1 MLILSG
7 AYNRLTSE
15 NACSKNRSENM
26 ACAFGFP
33 RDVTDLISSMRDWR
47 LEEVRRS
54 GGTPSALSIRR
65 LMEQFSDGDECCRR
79 IELGLDMPWERDRGP
94 PILLWWCIAE
104 EEDENV
110 LKSWYEDTW
119 EHFEVLRRR
128 RDEAL
133 RNVFFQCVHID
144 L

>member
-1 MLILSG
+1 
-7 AYNRLTSE
+7 
-15 NACSKNRSENM
+15 
-26 ACAFGFP
+26 
-33 RDVTDLISSMRDWR
+33 
-47 LEEVRRS
+47 
-54 GGTPSALSIRR
+54 
-65 LMEQFSDGDECCRR
+65 MEQFSDGDECCRR

-110 LKSWYEDTW
+110 LESWYEDTW
-119 EHFEVLRRR
+119 EQFELLRRR

-133 RNVFFQCVHID
+133 RNAFFQCVHID